1 MFAMRFV
8 TVAVLG
14 AAWAIAA
21 SAAQPSPTPRTS
33 ASGRPI
39 PPESGVTVFR
49 MW

>member
-1 MFAMRFV
+1 MFGTRLV

-14 AAWAIAA
+14 AAWAVAA
-21 SAAQPSPTPRTS
+21 GAAQPAPAARFS